1 MTAVPGGE
9 DVVIHM
15 DHSGAV
21 NDSHQVLNAVTV
33 QEMDMRRPTQNRLA
47 YNLQR
52 KFSSLM
58 AYNAENAD
66 VL

>member
-1 MTAVPGGE
+1 MGGE

-15 DHSGAV
+15 DHSGAAT
-21 NDSHQVLNAVTV
+21 DSHQILNAVTV
-33 QEMDMRRPTQNRLA
+33 QEMDMRGPTQNRIA

-52 KFSSLM
+52 KFSSLI
-58 AYNAENAD
+58 AYNTENAD

>member
-1 MTAVPGGE
+1 
-9 DVVIHM
+9 M